1 MPAPHRG
8 GAHHAPGRVAGDTTI
23 INPLRTITGSFRSK
37 DRISLIALIIAN
49 LVPIIGVI
57 FAGWDAGIIVLL
69 YWSENLIVGFY
80 NVLKMALV
88 PVRGSRAKRA
98 KVGLIVFFCIHYGLF
113 CLGHGFFV
121 VLLVSLSG
129 TAREGVMRVIG
140 RLIWPFLGL
149 FVSHGVSFV
158 QNFILRK
165 EYASTTLERQMGR
178 PYGRIVLLHMA
189 IIFAA
194 MPTVLLG
201 SPLPLVA
208 LLVVGKILL
217 DLWLHG
223 RSHRDLF
230 AGKTESP
237 ETPE

>member
-1 MPAPHRG
+1 MIA
-8 GAHHAPGRVAGDTTI
+8 
-23 INPLRTITGSFRSK
+23 NPFKSK

-49 LVPIIGVI
+49 LVPVVGVI

-80 NVLKMALV
+80 NVFKMALV
-88 PVRGSRAKRA
+88 SSDPSKAKTT
-98 KVGLIVFFCIHYGLF
+98 KKGLIVFFCVHYGFF
-113 CLGHGFFV
+113 CMGHGVFV
-121 VLLVSLSG
+121 ILLASFSPMV
-129 TAREGVMRVIG
+129 REGVMRTIF

-149 FVSHGVSFV
+149 FVSHGISFL

-165 EYASTTLERQMGR
+165 ERASMTVERQMAR
-178 PYGRIVLLHMA
+178 PYGRIVLLHVA

-194 MPTVLLG
+194 LPTVLFG
-201 SPLPLVA
+201 SPLPMVM
-208 LLVVGKILL
+208 LLVLGKIFV

-223 RSHRDLF
+223 RSHKHLF
-230 AGKTESP
+230 DRTTESP